1 MAKLI
6 TTDDIIKCLKD
17 NDVYEGGYA
26 DQEHVLIKKFS
37 FDFKEAH
44 KWLCQVLQEIKYGN

>member
-44 KWLCQVLQEIKYGN
+44 KWLCQVL